1 MARRSKARKVKQQTD
16 MEWKVEVSQKL
27 EGLDKLSGL
36 RKDVQRI
43 AVALEK
49 LTGIEG
55 QDSDKELLSWLESK
69 GELTEVQGI
78 KEKRKER
85 EERLDGEDVSQKVTY
100 LFCDELNINS
110 KSL

>member
-1 MARRSKARKVKQQTD
+1 M
-16 MEWKVEVSQKL
+16 EVSQKL

-36 RKDVQRI
+36 RKDVRRI

-55 QDSDKELLSWLESK
+55 QDSDEELLSWLESK
-69 GELTEVQGI
+69 GELTKVQGI

-85 EERLDGEDVSQKVTY
+85 EERLDREDVSQKVTY
-100 LFCDELNINS
+100 LFCDKLNINS